1 MAQTSIRALIALL
14 RDGEKGFR
22 ELAGQIRHAECRA
35 FLLEESV
42 LRGIYADR
50 LERSVREATG
60 KAGGLAWD
68 EAGTRL
74 GTMHRRW
81 IAFKAAVGADDH
93 ALLETTE
100 TCEWFAAKAYEE
112 ALRDDALPDRVRK
125 VIAEQARGVR
135 QSRNMVQEFRRLT
148 GK

>member
-1 MAQTSIRALIALL
+1 MAQTGIRALIALL

-60 KAGGLAWD
+60 QAP
-68 EAGTRL
+68 EETGTRL

-81 IAFKAAVGADDH
+81 IAFKAKVGADDH

-100 TCEWFAAKAYEE
+100 TCEWFAAKAYEGVLRDE
-112 ALRDDALPDRVRK
+112 ALPGSVRE
-125 VIAEQARGVR
+125 VVVEQARSVR
-135 QSRNMVQEFRRLT
+135 QARSVAQEFRKLT
-148 GK
+148 DK

>member
-1 MAQTSIRALIALL
+1 MTQTSIRTLIALL

-22 ELAGQIRHAECRA
+22 ELAGRIEHAECRA

-50 LERSVREATG
+50 LERSMLEATG
-60 KAGGLAWD
+60 ETWD

-81 IAFKAAVGADDH
+81 IAFKAEVGSGDH

-100 TCEWFAAKAYEE
+100 LCEWFAAKAYEE
-112 ALRDDALPDRVRK
+112 ALRDGSLPGSVRK
-125 VIAEQARGVR
+125 EVIDQARGVQ
-135 QSRNMVQEFRRLT
+135 QSRDIVHEFRRIT
-148 GK
+148 RK